1 MSKTQNTNRVFKGG
15 AKLLI
20 LEQYCTFAKCIL
32 TLIILYLEFSSCKE
46 PIKPN
51 LAIY

>member
-1 MSKTQNTNRVFKGG
+1 MSKTQNINRVFKGG

-20 LEQYCTFAKCIL
+20 FAKCIL